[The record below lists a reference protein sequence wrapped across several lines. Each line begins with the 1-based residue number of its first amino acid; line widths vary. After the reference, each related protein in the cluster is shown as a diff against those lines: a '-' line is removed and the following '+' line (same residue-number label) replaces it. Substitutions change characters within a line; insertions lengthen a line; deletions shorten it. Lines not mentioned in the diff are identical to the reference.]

1 MYFKYPNRT
10 LPPLFTRKHV
20 TLIALSG
27 TIGTG
32 LFLGSGAA
40 LVDAGPLGIFL
51 GYLVMSTVVYGLV
64 VSSAEMVSVYPYC
77 RGTVGLADRF
87 VDPALGFAMGW
98 NAWYHWGIV
107 IPSQIAAAVALVKYW
122 HPSEAVI
129 WACPAIF
136 ILLTS
141 SSVLGAR
148 IYGEIESCFAL
159 IKLFAA
165 AVLIVIA
172 FAFDMNDAAHKRSP
186 FRFWDPPITQYLDIP
201 GAKGRF
207 LAFCAVFVQAAI
219 SFFGTEIPSVIAAEL
234 KDAPRVIY
242 AVSKRVWLR
251 LSILYLLAVFAA
263 GTLVPRKDLKDQMD
277 HLVPDD
283 PSTPKNDAPW
293 ASSPFLTAL
302 AKAGSGYNWIAN
314 ICMVCFV
321 TSAASAASAEVF
333 ISARYLYFL
342 AKAGHAPAFLG
353 ATWPKKPKRKDGV
366 DDNRAVI
373 PWVGVLATVAFATLS
388 WLCVRPGDNTMSEM
402 EKTFIQIESMTTSA
416 CLQAWVGTLFTYLRF
431 WRGTCHKENQKK
443 YKAEIERIRENRA
456 VGQPFLAIYSFTV
469 CSAVLIFNG
478 WSLFNQKNATW
489 VIFFPDDPAK
499 FSKYQVLRFITAYA
513 PIPVFILVLFGY
525 KLVCQTAMIRAG
537 EMDFSGVAGMDLK
550 LKEPEE
556 KRPSSF
562 WGRVWWILVK

>member
-1 MYFKYPNRT
+1 MASHTPSGYDPQWHILN
-10 LPPLFTRKHV
+10 LFWV
-20 TLIALSG
+20 SLI
-27 TIGTG
+27 
-32 LFLGSGAA
+32 
-40 LVDAGPLGIFL
+40 
-51 GYLVMSTVVYGLV
+51 
-64 VSSAEMVSVYPYC
+64 
-77 RGTVGLADRF
+77 RR
-87 VDPALGFAMGW
+87 
-98 NAWYHWGIV
+98 YHWGIV

-277 HLVPDD
+277 HLVPED
-283 PSTPKNDAPW
+283 PSTQKNDAPW

-302 AKAGSGYNWIAN
+302 EKAGSGYNWIAN

-499 FSKYQVLRFITAYA
+499 FSKYQVVRFITAYA